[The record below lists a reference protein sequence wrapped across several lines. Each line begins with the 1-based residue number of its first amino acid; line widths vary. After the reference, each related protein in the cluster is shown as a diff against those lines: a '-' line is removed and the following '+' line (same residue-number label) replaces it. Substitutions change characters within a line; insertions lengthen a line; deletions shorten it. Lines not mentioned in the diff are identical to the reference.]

1 MRGRRRRSVVKSNQH
16 HDIQEITVIPLI
28 ERQREIDKTVL
39 CSSLYQVEENLSLP
53 GPEEGGLFPTHL
65 LRTIGRRLNEGPPLL
80 VFSTPITCP
89 PVKILL
95 PLFSTPPLLVPPPP
109 LPPEQPKLILSLA
122 SQRLLETMTGEE
134 KTSDG
139 CRWMGK
145 GFLKYS
151 DPTSLCTEFPQKTNL
166 LSKRCFS
173 RTQSARTD
181 FFAPLF
187 FKKTDTFIL
196 RNMGGNRGEEDPI
209 SYYYFTSTSSLDNL
223 YLPFRTRSPSPF
235 FTLSS
240 IPTLLSCHAATAD
253 RKNPF
258 FPSFVARC
266 MGREGKGVELGEIAF
281 DYCGLSPVD

>member
-1 MRGRRRRSVVKSNQH
+1 MIIAMAVVTMRGGRRRSVVKSNQH
-16 HDIQEITVIPLI
+16 PDIQEIAVVPLI

-39 CSSLYQVEENLSLP
+39 CSSLYQVAENLSLP

-65 LRTIGRRLNEGPPLL
+65 LRPIGRRLNEGPPLL

-95 PLFSTPPLLVPPPP
+95 PLFSTPPRLVPPPP

-166 LSKRCFS
+166 LSNRCFY

-181 FFAPLF
+181 FFAPFFLKKLTRLF
-187 FKKTDTFIL
+187 CEIWGGTAERRTQFLIIISPLLLPWTTSISSSARDRL
-196 RNMGGNRGEEDPI
+196 RLF
-209 SYYYFTSTSSLDNL
+209 Y
-223 YLPFRTRSPSPF
+223 PFLNPH
-235 FTLSS
+235 L
-240 IPTLLSCHAATAD
+240 IILSCGNG
-253 RKNPF
+253 RSEKSF
-258 FPSFVARC
+258 FPFLCRSVH
-266 MGREGKGVELGEIAF
+266 G
-281 DYCGLSPVD
+281 